1 MTDRDESL
9 PADVRRGL
17 DELPREVPPDV
28 GLEDRVVRALAAS
41 GAIGSRRR
49 YWPWI
54 GAVAAALV
62 LAVGL
67 QWFRTPHAVPGA
79 SYMLLLYDDTV
90 TYQHPNPRESARR
103 FTEYAQWA
111 DSLQRVGELERTAAL
126 AGPGEISGFFIVRA
140 STDSAAARI
149 AAACPH
155 HRYGG
160 RVVTRRLIE

>member
-9 PADVRRGL
+9 PASVQRSL

-28 GLEDRVVRALAAS
+28 ALEDRVVRALAAS

-49 YWPWI
+49 YWSWM
-54 GAVAAALV
+54 VAAAAAVV

-67 QWFRTPHAVPGA
+67 QWFRTPRATPGA

-90 TYQHPNPRESARR
+90 TYQHPTPDEGARR
-103 FTEYAQWA
+103 FVEYGRWA
-111 DSLQRVGELERTAAL
+111 DSLQRVGALERTAAL

-140 STDSAAARI
+140 ATDSAAARI

>member
-9 PADVRRGL
+9 PDNVRRGL

-28 GLEDRVVRALAAS
+28 ALEDRVVRAVVAS

-49 YWPWI
+49 YWPWL

-67 QWFRTPHAVPGA
+67 QWFRTPRAVPGA
-79 SYMLLLYDDTV
+79 SYMLLLYDDTS
-90 TYQHPNPRESARR
+90 TYQYPTPVEGARR
-103 FTEYAQWA
+103 FAEYSRWA
-111 DSLQRVGELERTAAL
+111 DSLHRVGELERTAAL
-126 AGPGEISGFFIVRA
+126 AGPGAISGFFIVRA
-140 STDSAAARI
+140 SNDSAAARI

>member
-9 PADVRRGL
+9 PANVQRSL

-28 GLEDRVVRALAAS
+28 ALEDRVVRALVAS
-41 GAIGSRRR
+41 GAIGQRRR

-54 GAVAAALV
+54 VATAAALV

-67 QWFRTPHAVPGA
+67 QWFRTPRPAPGV
-79 SYMLLLYDDTV
+79 SYMLLLYDNDSTLRR
-90 TYQHPNPRESARR
+90 PESAEGARR
-103 FTEYAQWA
+103 FAEYAQWA

-140 STDSAAARI
+140 PTDAAAARI

-155 HRYGG
+155 LRYGG
-160 RVVTRRLIE
+160 RVVVRRLIE